1 MGPTFVQINH
11 SHLLHN
17 FNLIRKAVKPAKI
30 MAVVKANAYGH
41 GSIEIAKTLQ
51 ENNVEYLGVAFPE
64 EGIVFAKGW
73 HSDAHP
79 GFWST
84 TFKLLSTIFRL

>member
-17 FNLIRKAVKPAKI
+17 FNLIREAVKPAKV
-30 MAVVKANAYGH
+30 MAVVKADAYGH

-51 ENNVEYLGVAFPE
+51 EINVDYLGVAFPE
-64 EGIVFAKGW
+64 EGIALRKAGVKTRILVFGAQLTKY
-73 HSDAHP
+73 
-79 GFWST
+79 F
-84 TFKLLSTIFRL
+84 